1 MPGRLAVNI
10 SSPGH
15 QLKPAP
21 LTSGQKPTVSLSL
34 GKDVNHS
41 RVCGDMKMS
50 GSITYINYFLR
61 MLLGKHKQ
69 GQDLD
74 LMIFLGSFQLSIS
87 SDSECDFLNVF

>member
-1 MPGRLAVNI
+1 
-10 SSPGH
+10 
-15 QLKPAP
+15 
-21 LTSGQKPTVSLSL
+21 
-34 GKDVNHS
+34 
-41 RVCGDMKMS
+41 
-50 GSITYINYFLR
+50 